1 MCGVLL
7 ATVASNWLGEQI
19 PLPWYER
26 YARRFEEYR
35 LPPKKEDRYTLAEQ
49 IGADGLQL
57 LQLIDSEKEWTWLR
71 EIPAV
76 QIDRARLDPA
86 ILCFQSGLS
95 GALACCGGSPPS
107 PTLDQFSV

>member
-1 MCGVLL
+1 
-7 ATVASNWLGEQI
+7 
-19 PLPWYER
+19 
-26 YARRFEEYR
+26 

-57 LQLIDSEKEWTWLR
+57 LQLIDREKEWTWLR

-86 ILCFQSGLS
+86 VLCLRSLLTTT
-95 GALACCGGSPPS
+95 LAAGRGSAFR
-107 PTLDQFSV
+107 PTLDQFPIGS